1 MAIPRYFTRS
11 QTLRLAGL
19 QLSIT
24 LFVVAIAS
32 DTAWLMWVSGVITVG
47 TGLACFGW
55 PRLERWLLTHCSANA
70 TFWRAREHHRAGRT
84 DEAMRGFEDFARTHP
99 GDPSPL
105 IWQAILLASQYR
117 YWDAI
122 RFLNRSIEIKPLGDA
137 YSRRGAIRV
146 DLGDLEGAQDDLR
159 KAILLEPD
167 PYYPKATIA
176 IGILRARRIS
186 EAVQILEPMRNT
198 RPGLAVLAYL
208 AEAYRL
214 ERRVD
219 DEAKVC
225 KEILKLALN
234 GEPGHERA
242 CLIGHK
248 ALALIRL
255 QRLEEAQNVLAIAL
269 EKHPGDVHILVAL
282 ADLQNATGDSDG
294 LFATLTSLITRL
306 PAGVAVELM
315 HPDFTANLHEVR
327 FRRLLAWALGAQR
340 AACERLRSAHAEK
353 EWPAQG

>member
-1 MAIPRYFTRS
+1 MLREHLS
-11 QTLRLAGL
+11 QAHNAASRRLPIVDQQVSWIHEKLLAGTPSRILDLGCGPGLYVVRLAAQGHTVTGIDYSRR
-19 QLSIT
+19 LSPT
-24 LFVVAIAS
+24 REKSSRAA
-32 DTAWLMWVSGVITVG
+32 
-47 TGLACFGW
+47 
-55 PRLERWLLTHCSANA
+55 AN
-70 TFWRAREHHRAGRT
+70 
-84 DEAMRGFEDFARTHP
+84 
-99 GDPSPL
+99 L
-105 IWQAILLASQYR
+105 
-117 YWDAI
+117 
-122 RFLNRSIEIKPLGDA
+122 PLGDA

-176 IGILRARRIS
+176 IAMLRARRIS

-234 GEPGHERA
+234 GEPGHEPA

-353 EWPAQG
+353 LWPAQG